1 MGLKPSDHIR
11 HRCPYSVYY
20 LVEIVC
26 YQINVSVIERGVR
39 YIVGGLCKVGILRP
53 IRLSA
58 TLKYLYFWARDCIR
72 FSIFK
77 GWFSLAMESE
87 SES

>member
-1 MGLKPSDHIR
+1 MITLQ
-11 HRCPYSVYY
+11 RCPYCIME
-20 LVEIVC
+20 LEIVC

-39 YIVGGLCKVGILRP
+39 YIVGGLCKVGILRL
-53 IRLSA
+53 IELST

-77 GWFSLAMESE
+77 GWFSLATESE